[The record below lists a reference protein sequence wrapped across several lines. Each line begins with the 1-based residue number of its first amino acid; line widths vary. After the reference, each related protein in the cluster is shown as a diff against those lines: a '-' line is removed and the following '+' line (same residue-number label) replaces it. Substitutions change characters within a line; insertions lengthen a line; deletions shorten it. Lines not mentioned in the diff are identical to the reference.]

1 VHAITNNGLIDLAF
15 IVATTPV
22 GDRTVTPES
31 PVDRGIDTSYSF
43 HASSPKEGHMMKKFA
58 AVNVLFLLSLF
69 LFAAP
74 ALAQCQLGVPAIK
87 VGAQGAASGPH
98 SDYGRQIEMGATM
111 AAEEINAAGG
121 VLGCKI
127 EIKFMDDENR
137 AATGVKNARYL
148 VTDWGAHFTVGTD
161 SSGVAM
167 AMGPVLAELK
177 RIHFFTHAATHRLT
191 EELVAVKGIKE
202 IVRVS
207 VPVYQDAIVA
217 ALIFKDRKDIKR
229 WANIG
234 ADYEYGY
241 TSWNLFKETLKKYRP
256 DVEFVASVWAPF
268 LTLDFSPHIA
278 AVMAEKPDA
287 IFATPWAGEA
297 VMLLRQSLIQGVFD
311 NVQVWWQAMGG
322 SVDVLEGI
330 SAEVAKDRFKG
341 KLWATARYIHNWPDT
356 ADNKAFIERY
366 RKRWARFPNYS
377 AETTYSALF
386 IMKAAVEKARSM
398 ETDKVLA
405 AMKGMQ
411 IRNPG
416 GLRVFRDE
424 DHQFIYNVPAG
435 RVVADEKYPIPVLGD
450 LRVFEAKDYYR
461 YPPFTAVSA
470 AK

>member
-1 VHAITNNGLIDLAF
+1 MNKNFAV
-15 IVATTPV
+15 
-22 GDRTVTPES
+22 
-31 PVDRGIDTSYSF
+31 
-43 HASSPKEGHMMKKFA
+43 SS
-58 AVNVLFLLSLF
+58 VLCLFSLLLF
-69 LFAAP
+69 P
-74 ALAQCQLGVPAIK
+74 ADSARAQCKLGIPAIK

-98 SDYGRQIEMGATM
+98 ADYGRQIEMGATL

-127 EIKFMDDENR
+127 EVRFMDDENR
-137 AATGVKNARYL
+137 AATGVRNARLL

-191 EELVAVKGIKE
+191 EELVAAKGVQE

-207 VPVYQDAIVA
+207 APIYQDAIVA

-241 TSWNLFKETLKKYRP
+241 VGWNLFKETLRKYRP
-256 DVEFVASVWAPF
+256 DVEFVGEAWAPF
-268 LTLDFSPHIA
+268 LTLDFSPHIS
-278 AVMAEKPDA
+278 AVMAQKPDA

-297 VMLLRQSLIQGVFD
+297 VQLLRQALIQGVFD
-311 NVQVWWQAMGG
+311 NVQAWWQAMGG

-330 SAEVAKDRFKG
+330 SAEVQKDRFKG

-356 ADNKAFIERY
+356 AENKAFVERF

-386 IMKAAVEKARSM
+386 IMKAAVEKAKSID
-398 ETDKVLA
+398 TPKVIA

-416 GLRVFRDE
+416 GVRVFRSE
-424 DHQFIYNVPAG
+424 DHQFVYNVPAG
-435 RVVADEKYPIPVLGD
+435 RPMIDSKYPIPVLGD
-450 LRVFEAKDYYR
+450 LKVFEAKDYYR
-461 YPPFTAVSA
+461 HPPFTPVAIT
-470 AK
+470 K

>member
-1 VHAITNNGLIDLAF
+1 MN
-15 IVATTPV
+15 
-22 GDRTVTPES
+22 
-31 PVDRGIDTSYSF
+31 
-43 HASSPKEGHMMKKFA
+43 KKFA
-58 AVNVLFLLSLF
+58 SVNILF
-69 LFAAP
+69 LFAAFLLAAP

-87 VGAQGAASGPH
+87 VGVQGAASGPH

-111 AAEEINAAGG
+111 ASEEINAAGG

-127 EIKFMDDENR
+127 EIKFMDDENK

-191 EELVAVKGIKE
+191 EELVAGKGIKE

-207 VPVYQDAIVA
+207 VPVYQDAIIA

-241 TSWNLFKETLKKYRP
+241 VSWNLFKETLKKYRP
-256 DVEFVASVWAPF
+256 DVEFVASAWAPF

-278 AVMAEKPDA
+278 AVMAQKPDA

-356 ADNKAFIERY
+356 ADNRAFIERFK
-366 RKRWARFPNYS
+366 KRWARFPNYS

-398 ETDKVLA
+398 ETDKVIA

-416 GLRVFRDE
+416 GVRVFRAE
-424 DHQFIYNVPAG
+424 DQQFIYNVPAG

-450 LRVFEAKDYYR
+450 LRVFEAKEYYR
-461 YPPFTAVSA
+461 YPPFTPVSA

>member
-1 VHAITNNGLIDLAF
+1 MN
-15 IVATTPV
+15 
-22 GDRTVTPES
+22 
-31 PVDRGIDTSYSF
+31 
-43 HASSPKEGHMMKKFA
+43 KKFA
-58 AVNVLFLLSLF
+58 ALSIVVLFGVF
-69 LFAAP
+69 LYPSAP
-74 ALAQCQLGVPAIK
+74 AQAQCKLGVPSIK

-98 SDYGRQIEMGATM
+98 ADYGRQIEMGATL

-121 VLGCKI
+121 ILGCKV
-127 EIKFMDDENR
+127 EIRFMDDENK
-137 AATGVKNARYL
+137 AATGVKNARLL

-191 EELVAVKGIKE
+191 EELVAAKGIKE

-207 VPVYQDAIVA
+207 APIYQDAIVA

-241 TSWNLFKETLKKYRP
+241 VGWNLFKETLKKYRP
-256 DVEFVASVWAPF
+256 DVEFVGEAWAPF
-268 LTLDFSPHIA
+268 LTLDFSPHIS
-278 AVMAEKPDA
+278 AVMAQKPDA

-297 VMLLRQSLIQGVFD
+297 VQLLRQALIQGVFD

-330 SAEVAKDRFKG
+330 AAEVAKDRFKG

-356 ADNKAFIERY
+356 ADNKAFVERF
-366 RKRWARFPNYS
+366 RKRWTRFPNYS

-386 IMKAAVEKARSM
+386 IIKAAVEKAQSLDTAR
-398 ETDKVLA
+398 VIGAL
-405 AMKGMQ
+405 KGMQ
-411 IRNPG
+411 IKNPG
-416 GLRVFRDE
+416 GVRVFRSE
-424 DHQFIYNVPAG
+424 DQQFIYNVPAG
-435 RVVADEKYPIPVLGD
+435 RPMIDPKYPIPVLGD
-450 LRVFEAKDYYR
+450 LKVFAAKDYYR
-461 YPPFTAVSA
+461 NPPFTPVAIT
-470 AK
+470 K

>member
-1 VHAITNNGLIDLAF
+1 
-15 IVATTPV
+15 
-22 GDRTVTPES
+22 
-31 PVDRGIDTSYSF
+31 
-43 HASSPKEGHMMKKFA
+43 MMKKN
-58 AVNVLFLLSLF
+58 VSVLSVLFLLTLF
-69 LFAAP
+69 LLSAGP
-74 ALAQCQLGVPAIK
+74 ARAQCQLGVPAIK

-98 SDYGRQIEMGATM
+98 ADYGRQIEMGATM

-121 VLGCKI
+121 VLGCKV
-127 EIKFMDDENR
+127 EIRFMDDENR
-137 AATGVKNARYL
+137 AATGVKNARLL

-177 RIHFFTHAATHRLT
+177 RIHFFSHAATHRLT
-191 EELVAVKGIKE
+191 EDLVASKGIKE

-207 VPVYQDAIVA
+207 VPIYQDAIIA
-217 ALIFKDRKDIKR
+217 ALIFKDRMDIKR

-241 TSWNLFKETLKKYRP
+241 VAWNMFKETLRKYRP
-256 DVEFVASVWAPF
+256 DVEFVGEAWAPF
-268 LTLDFSPHIA
+268 LTLDFSPHVS
-278 AVMAEKPDA
+278 AVMAQKPDA

-297 VMLLRQSLIQGVFD
+297 VMLLRQALIQGVFD

-356 ADNKAFIERY
+356 ADNRAFIERY
-366 RKRWARFPNYS
+366 RKRWARYPNYS

-386 IMKAAVEKARSM
+386 IMKAAVEKARSL
-398 ETDKVLA
+398 ETDKVIA

-416 GLRVFRDE
+416 GVRVFRSE
-424 DHQFIYNVPAG
+424 DQQFIYNVPAG
-435 RVVADEKYPIPVLGD
+435 RPMMDAKYPIPVLGD
-450 LRVFEAKDYYR
+450 LKVFEAKDYYR
-461 YPPFTAVSA
+461 HPPFTPVSVT
-470 AK
+470 K

>member
-1 VHAITNNGLIDLAF
+1 
-15 IVATTPV
+15 
-22 GDRTVTPES
+22 
-31 PVDRGIDTSYSF
+31 
-43 HASSPKEGHMMKKFA
+43 MMKNNLSA
-58 AVNVLFLLSLF
+58 RSALFLLTLF
-69 LFAAP
+69 LLPAGAAW
-74 ALAQCQLGVPAIK
+74 AQCQLGVPAIK
-87 VGAQGAASGPH
+87 VGAQGAGSGPH
-98 SDYGRQIEMGATM
+98 ADYGRQIEMGATM

-121 VLGCKI
+121 VLGCKV
-127 EIKFMDDENR
+127 EIRFMDDENR
-137 AATGVKNARYL
+137 PATGVKNARLL

-177 RIHFFTHAATHRLT
+177 RIHFFTHAATHRLN
-191 EELVAVKGIKE
+191 EDLVAAKGIKE

-217 ALIFKDRKDIKR
+217 ALLFKDRMDIKR

-241 TSWNLFKETLKKYRP
+241 VSWNLFKETLRKYRP
-256 DVEFVASVWAPF
+256 DVEFVGEAWAPF
-268 LTLDFSPHIA
+268 LTLDFSPHIS
-278 AVMAEKPDA
+278 AVMAQKPDA
-287 IFATPWAGEA
+287 IFATPWSGEA
-297 VMLLRQSLIQGVFD
+297 VMLLRQALIQGVFD

-356 ADNKAFIERY
+356 ADNRAFIERF

-377 AETTYSALF
+377 AETTYSSLF

-398 ETDKVLA
+398 DTDKVVA

-416 GLRVFRDE
+416 GVRVFRSE
-424 DHQFIYNVPAG
+424 DQQFIYNVPAG
-435 RVVADEKYPIPVLGD
+435 RPMVDAKYPIPVLGD
-450 LRVFEAKDYYR
+450 LKVFEAKDYYR
-461 YPPFTAVSA
+461 HPPFTPVSVT
-470 AK
+470 K

>member
-1 VHAITNNGLIDLAF
+1 
-15 IVATTPV
+15 
-22 GDRTVTPES
+22 
-31 PVDRGIDTSYSF
+31 
-43 HASSPKEGHMMKKFA
+43 MMNQFSA
-58 AVNVLFLLSLF
+58 RSVLFLLTLF
-69 LFAAP
+69 LLTAGTTR
-74 ALAQCQLGVPAIK
+74 AQCQLGVPAIK
-87 VGAQGAASGPH
+87 VGVQGAGSGPH
-98 SDYGRQIEMGATM
+98 ADYGRQIEMGAIM

-121 VLGCKI
+121 VLGCKV
-127 EIKFMDDENR
+127 ETRFMDDENR
-137 AATGVKNARYL
+137 AATGVKNARLL

-191 EELVAVKGIKE
+191 EDLVAVKGIKE

-207 VPVYQDAIVA
+207 VPIYQDAIIA
-217 ALIFKDRKDIKR
+217 ALIFKDRMDIKR

-241 TSWNLFKETLKKYRP
+241 VAWNMFKETLRKYRP
-256 DVEFVASVWAPF
+256 DVEFVGEAWAPF
-268 LTLDFSPHIA
+268 LTLDFSPHIS
-278 AVMAEKPDA
+278 AVMAQKPDA

-356 ADNKAFIERY
+356 ADNRAFIERY

-377 AETTYSALF
+377 AETTYSAFF

-398 ETDKVLA
+398 ETDKVIA

-416 GLRVFRDE
+416 GVRVFRSE
-424 DHQFIYNVPAG
+424 DQQFIYNVPAG
-435 RVVADEKYPIPVLGD
+435 RPVMDAKYPIPVLGD
-450 LRVFEAKDYYR
+450 LKVFEAKDYYR
-461 YPPFTAVSA
+461 YPPFTPVSVT
-470 AK
+470 K

>member
-1 VHAITNNGLIDLAF
+1 
-15 IVATTPV
+15 
-22 GDRTVTPES
+22 
-31 PVDRGIDTSYSF
+31 
-43 HASSPKEGHMMKKFA
+43 MMKNKLSA
-58 AVNVLFLLSLF
+58 RSVLVLFTLVLLPAG
-69 LFAAP
+69 AAW
-74 ALAQCQLGVPAIK
+74 AQCQLGVPAIK
-87 VGAQGAASGPH
+87 VGVQGAASGPH
-98 SDYGRQIEMGATM
+98 ADYGRQIEMGATM
-111 AAEEINAAGG
+111 ASEEINAAGG
-121 VLGCKI
+121 VLGCRI
-127 EIKFMDDENR
+127 EIRFMDDENR
-137 AATGVKNARYL
+137 AATGVKNARLL

-191 EELVAVKGIKE
+191 EDLVAVKGINE

-207 VPVYQDAIVA
+207 VPVYQDAIIA
-217 ALIFKDRKDIKR
+217 ALIFKDRMDVKR

-241 TSWNLFKETLKKYRP
+241 VSWNLFKETLRKYRP
-256 DVEFVASVWAPF
+256 DVEFVGEAWAPF
-268 LTLDFSPHIA
+268 LTLDFSPHIS
-278 AVMAEKPDA
+278 AVMAQKPDA

-297 VMLLRQSLIQGVFD
+297 VMLLRQALIQGVFD

-341 KLWATARYIHNWPDT
+341 KLWATARYIHNWPET
-356 ADNKAFIERY
+356 ADNIAFIERY

-398 ETDKVLA
+398 ETDKVIA

-416 GLRVFRDE
+416 GVRVFRSE

-435 RVVADEKYPIPVLGD
+435 RPMMDAKYPIPVLGD
-450 LRVFEAKDYYR
+450 LKVFEAKDYYR
-461 YPPFTAVSA
+461 YPPFTPVSVT
-470 AK
+470 K

>member
-1 VHAITNNGLIDLAF
+1 
-15 IVATTPV
+15 
-22 GDRTVTPES
+22 
-31 PVDRGIDTSYSF
+31 
-43 HASSPKEGHMMKKFA
+43 MMKKN
-58 AVNVLFLLSLF
+58 VSVLSVLFLLTLF
-69 LFAAP
+69 LLSAGP
-74 ALAQCQLGVPAIK
+74 ARAQCQLGVPAIK

-98 SDYGRQIEMGATM
+98 ADYGRQIEMGATM

-121 VLGCKI
+121 ILGCKV
-127 EIKFMDDENR
+127 EIRFMDDENR
-137 AATGVKNARYL
+137 AATGVKNARLL

-191 EELVAVKGIKE
+191 EDLVASKGIKE

-207 VPVYQDAIVA
+207 VPIYQDAIIA
-217 ALIFKDRKDIKR
+217 ALIFKDRMDIKR

-241 TSWNLFKETLKKYRP
+241 VAWNMFKETLRKYRP
-256 DVEFVASVWAPF
+256 DVEFVGEAWAPF
-268 LTLDFSPHIA
+268 LTLDFSPHVS
-278 AVMAEKPDA
+278 AVMAQKPDA

-297 VMLLRQSLIQGVFD
+297 VMLLRQALIQGVFD

-356 ADNKAFIERY
+356 ADNRAFIERY

-386 IMKAAVEKARSM
+386 IMKAAVEKARSL
-398 ETDKVLA
+398 ETEKVIA

-416 GLRVFRDE
+416 GVRVFRSE
-424 DHQFIYNVPAG
+424 DQQFIYNVPAG
-435 RVVADEKYPIPVLGD
+435 RPMMDAKYPIPVLGD
-450 LRVFEAKDYYR
+450 LKVFEAKDYYR
-461 YPPFTAVSA
+461 YPPFTPVSVT
-470 AK
+470 K

>member
-1 VHAITNNGLIDLAF
+1 MN
-15 IVATTPV
+15 
-22 GDRTVTPES
+22 
-31 PVDRGIDTSYSF
+31 
-43 HASSPKEGHMMKKFA
+43 KKFA
-58 AVNVLFLLSLF
+58 VLSVLFPLILLLF
-69 LFAAP
+69 P
-74 ALAQCQLGVPAIK
+74 ADSAHAQCKLGVPAIK
-87 VGAQGAASGPH
+87 VGVQGAASGPH
-98 SDYGRQIEMGATM
+98 ADYGRQIEMGATM
-111 AAEEINAAGG
+111 AIEEINAAGG
-121 VLGCKI
+121 ILGCKV
-127 EIKFMDDENR
+127 EMRFLDDENR
-137 AATGVKNARYL
+137 AATGVKNARLL

-191 EELVAVKGIKE
+191 EELVAAKGIKE

-207 VPVYQDAIVA
+207 VPIYQDAIIA

-241 TSWNLFKETLKKYRP
+241 VAWNLFKDTLKKYRP
-256 DVEFVASVWAPF
+256 DVEFVGEAWAPF
-268 LTLDFSPHIA
+268 LTLDFSPHVS
-278 AVMAEKPDA
+278 AVMAQKPDA

-297 VMLLRQSLIQGVFD
+297 VQLLRTALIQGVFD

-356 ADNKAFIERY
+356 AENRAFIDRF
-366 RKRWARFPNYS
+366 RKRWKRFPNYS

-386 IMKAAVEKARSM
+386 IMKAAVEKSASLD
-398 ETDKVLA
+398 TPKVVE

-416 GLRVFRDE
+416 GVRVFRAE
-424 DHQFIYNVPAG
+424 DQQFIYNVPAG
-435 RVVADEKYPIPVLGD
+435 RPVMDPKYPIPVLGD
-450 LRVFEAKDYYR
+450 LKVFEAKDYYR
-461 YPPFTAVSA
+461 HPPFTPVAIT
-470 AK
+470 K